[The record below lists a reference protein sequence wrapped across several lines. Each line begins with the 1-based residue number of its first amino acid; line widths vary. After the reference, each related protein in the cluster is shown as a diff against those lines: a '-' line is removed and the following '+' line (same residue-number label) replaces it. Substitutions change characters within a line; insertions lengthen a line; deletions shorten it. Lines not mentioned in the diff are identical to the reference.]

1 MNDGSPFAFLIAV
14 AVVGVLLLLAISMTK
29 KKRHTFDKEDYQID
43 LARIEKSLQQ
53 GNEATYAMAI
63 IEGDKLLDKALCEMG
78 VQGRTMG
85 DRLKKIGK
93 EKFTQL
99 NAVWHAHKLRNQ
111 IAHESDFR
119 PEYRQAQH
127 ALATYRQALKD
138 LGAI

>member
-1 MNDGSPFAFLIAV
+1 MGDGSPLAFLV
-14 AVVGVLLLLAISMTK
+14 AVVVVGILILLAISMTK
-29 KKRHTFDKEDYQID
+29 KKGHTFDKENYQID
-43 LARIEKSLQQ
+43 LMRIEKSLQQ
-53 GNEATYAMAI
+53 GNEATYAMVI

-85 DRLKKIGK
+85 DRLKRIGK

-111 IAHESDFR
+111 IAHESDFH
-119 PEYRQAQH
+119 PEYRQAEH

>member
-1 MNDGSPFAFLIAV
+1 MGDGSPLVFLV
-14 AVVGVLLLLAISMTK
+14 AIVVVGVLVLLAISMTK
-29 KKRHTFDKEDYQID
+29 KKGHEFDRENYQID
-43 LARIEKSLQQ
+43 LMQIEKSLQQ
-53 GNEATYAMAI
+53 GNEATYAMVI

-78 VQGRTMG
+78 IQGRTMG
-85 DRLKKIGK
+85 DRLKRVGK

-111 IAHESDFR
+111 IAHESDFH
-119 PEYRQAQH
+119 PEYRQAEH